1 MTGRSGEERQTGST
15 PSRPKVRLFRRR
27 SDWEQLRLASVSHPY
42 GSWHPEGIV
51 RDRRSMLRRL
61 LLQSGSIAAAS
72 ILFGIEGAAGVETNS
87 DKLADA
93 PAGRRSKSLDTEYFK
108 GMYATE
114 ADPWQ
119 FATSPY
125 EREKYKATLA
135 ALPRPRYT
143 SALEV
148 GCSIGVFTHQ
158 LCPRCDAL
166 IGLDVV
172 PSVLDAARERCADC
186 PNAQFQLAAVPGN
199 WPDGQFDLI
208 LISEVA
214 YYLDRADLARLVA
227 RARGAV
233 LPEADIVLV
242 HWLGVTHYPLSGDEA
257 AEGFIEGARDFA
269 RVFKQSRTAEYRLDV
284 LRATKA

>member
-1 MTGRSGEERQTGST
+1 MTSAMLGMQSASGAEVDPT
-15 PSRPKVRLFRRR
+15 RP
-27 SDWEQLRLASVSHPY
+27 A
-42 GSWHPEGIV
+42 
-51 RDRRSMLRRL
+51 
-61 LLQSGSIAAAS
+61 
-72 ILFGIEGAAGVETNS
+72 ETS
-87 DKLADA
+87 
-93 PAGRRSKSLDTEYFK
+93 AGRRAKSLDTDYFK

-114 ADPWQ
+114 SDPWR

-125 EREKYKATLA
+125 ERDKYAATLA
-135 ALPRPRYT
+135 ALPRARYA
-143 SALEV
+143 SGLEV

-172 PSVLDAARERCADC
+172 PSVLDDARARCADC
-186 PNAQFQLAAVPGN
+186 PNVRFRLAAVPGA
-199 WPDGQFDLI
+199 WPDGRFDLI

-227 RARGAV
+227 RVEGSV

-257 AEGFIEGARDFA
+257 AEGFIAGAQGFA
-269 RVFKQSRTAEYRLDV
+269 RVLKQSRTAEYRLDV
-284 LRATKA
+284 LRAFKPAP